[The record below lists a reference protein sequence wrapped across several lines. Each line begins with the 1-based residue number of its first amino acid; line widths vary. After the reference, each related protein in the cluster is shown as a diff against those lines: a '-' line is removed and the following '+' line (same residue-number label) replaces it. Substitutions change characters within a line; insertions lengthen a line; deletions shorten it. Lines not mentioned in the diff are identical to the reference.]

1 MTSGRGTLFLLLLL
15 LALSQPIFAENASEP
30 NITRF
35 LNLNMSASCPGNML
49 HISAIASDGR
59 PAPDVELRL
68 VLYLPYMGFRGLGH
82 TDSNGN
88 MSIELTKNGSY
99 RVYMNTDAYDHDRYV
114 EFDYPALCPPPP
126 PKQMN
131 ISVLPDCDNAL
142 LTVITRA
149 NDSGLPLEGVFIL
162 ADNWSSF
169 TGTGGF
175 ASLPFE
181 KGWVYVRAE
190 RANYTSQEF
199 FADARCL
206 PPPECALNSD
216 CDGFEFCGASGDCEN
231 VTGACGYAENHSWIM
246 YACCEDADCG
256 NESLEC
262 KDNACIEKQLPP
274 ELPANIT
281 GNANVTNE
289 SNTLGNESG
298 GAGEQAPQGF
308 CAGALIILSVFL
320 FRACG
325 QGHPPYAPS

>member
-1 MTSGRGTLFLLLLL
+1 MIPGRGTIILPLIV
-15 LALSQPIFAENASEP
+15 LALSQTAFAENASEP

-35 LNLNMSASCPGNML
+35 LHLNTSTSCPGNIL
-49 HISAIASDGR
+49 HISAIASDGL

-99 RVYMNTDAYDHDRYV
+99 RIYMNTDAYDHDRYV

-169 TGTGGF
+169 TGTSGF

-190 RANYTSQEF
+190 RTNYTSQEF

-206 PPPECALNSD
+206 PPPECVLSSE
-216 CDGFEFCGASGDCEN
+216 CDGFEYCGAGGNCEN
-231 VTGACGYAENHSWIM
+231 VTGTCGYAENHSWIM
-246 YACCEDADCG
+246 YSCCEDADCR
-256 NESLEC
+256 NENLFCSNNSCMQKPEPPIPPGQNLT
-262 KDNACIEKQLPP
+262 NATI
-274 ELPANIT
+274 PANQT
-281 GNANVTNE
+281 NA
-289 SNTLGNESG
+289 SGNESG
-298 GAGEQAPQGF
+298 GAGMQGSESA
-308 CAGALIILSVFL
+308 CTGAILLLILAFL
-320 FRACG
+320 GMRISG
-325 QGHPPYAPS
+325 LPG